1 MTTANPYQ
9 APASDV
15 TQAQSNRPY
24 QPKIFTADG
33 RIGRLRYLAY
43 GLIINLC
50 FVPAALLILA
60 IGAAT
65 TGDSGQPS
73 FIVWIL
79 AGIAYIA
86 LIVFSFVLAK
96 RRLNDLNQSGWLSLL
111 LLIPLVNL
119 GVILWL
125 IFAPGKKEQNSYGPY
140 PIKNP
145 GGIVALALILPLI
158 AILGIIA
165 AIALPAYVDYTERAA
180 SAYQGSSTEFE

>member
-1 MTTANPYQ
+1 MTTTNPYQ

-15 TQAQSNRPY
+15 TGEQANHPY
-24 QPKIFTADG
+24 QPRIFTAEG

-43 GLIINLC
+43 GVIINLC
-50 FVPAALLILA
+50 FIPAALLILA

-73 FIVWIL
+73 FIVWVL
-79 AGIAYIA
+79 AGIAYVA
-86 LIVFSFVLAK
+86 LIAFSFVLAK

-125 IFAPGKKEQNSYGPY
+125 IFTPGKKEQNSYGPY
-140 PIKNP
+140 PVENP
-145 GGIVALALILPLI
+145 GVIVAVALIIPLI
-158 AILGIIA
+158 AILGIVA
-165 AIALPAYVDYTERAA
+165 AIAIPAYVDYTERATSSYQVS
-180 SAYQGSSTEFE
+180 SAEFA

>member
-43 GLIINLC
+43 SMIINLC
-50 FVPAALLILA
+50 FIPVALLVLA

-73 FIVWIL
+73 VIVWIL
-79 AGIAYIA
+79 GGIAYIA
-86 LIVFSFVLAK
+86 LIATSFVLAK

-111 LLIPLVNL
+111 LLVPLVNL
-119 GVILWL
+119 GIILWL

-140 PIKNP
+140 PVKNP
-145 GGIVALALILPLI
+145 GGIVALALIIPFI
-158 AILGIIA
+158 AIVGIIA
-165 AIALPAYVDYTERAA
+165 AITIPAYVDYAERAA
-180 SAYQGSSTEFE
+180 SSSQGSASEFE